1 MNRATKALFASG
13 VAYSHYALGKAVV
26 FRDQSKRQHSLL
38 NRRLLRQSMR
48 DQALAYARE
57 VRWLRYAK

>member
-1 MNRATKALFASG
+1 MNRATEVLFSSG
-13 VAYSHYALGKAVV
+13 LAYSHYALGKAVV
-26 FRDQSKRQHSLL
+26 FRDQSKRQHSSL
-38 NRRLLRQSMR
+38 NKRLLRQSMR

>member
-1 MNRATKALFASG
+1 MTRARRLLFGSG
-13 VAYSHYALGKAVV
+13 SNFAHYALGKAVV

>member
-1 MNRATKALFASG
+1 MNRATKVLFSSG
-13 VAYSHYALGKAVV
+13 LAYSHYALGKAVV
-26 FRDQSKRQHSLL
+26 FRDQSKRQHSSL
-38 NRRLLRQSMR
+38 NKRLLRQSMR